1 MVKNHITEFDSVLTR
16 IRRRWTTNILLRLFG
31 HVGLALSLIVV
42 MAVVVEAV
50 WQPTDLPLIVL
61 ALVTCCMVAT
71 FLVWLFCRTCL
82 LPDNRKLARFVEECI
97 PELGDS
103 FASAAEVAH
112 SLENR
117 TIGTLV
123 LADTIARLREVDL
136 ERVISRAQLFR
147 MASYGAVTLTSLIFV
162 FNLAVEPGQRVAGA
176 VRLYAFPENVFI
188 NVEPGDHK
196 VVEGQSI
203 RIRVTLGGVSAAS
216 GRTRPILELNQTSE
230 WREVDMQPVD
240 EGYEF
245 ELASVADSFNYR
257 VRAASAKSNEYS
269 VIVLTA
275 PPVERIDVE
284 YEYPLFTGLESRVEM
299 DGGDIYAPPGTKV
312 TLFIHANK
320 GVYEG
325 DILLDNAG
333 RLDLVS
339 HVDGSSILEGTFE
352 ISGNDSYQVNF
363 TDFDGLNLKDEM
375 KYFVRAIDDRPPE
388 VRFLRPAADRS
399 VTQLEEVTVEVL
411 ADDDYGFEKFELVYA
426 VGGSAEK
433 TIPFKH
439 AQSSTELVE
448 IHTLYLEDMKVQP
461 GDFVTYYARVR
472 DVNRAKVSVESR
484 SDIFFLDVTPFE
496 QEFELAQSQ
505 QQTGSSNSGLDD
517 LIAAQKEIIVA
528 TWKFEQQNLLDEEM
542 LVVARAQGEL
552 RAHVRQIGGL
562 GDRRRVRQ
570 ADASSQAGP
579 MNNPLV
585 LADQAMASAENWLGK
600 AESTKALT
608 FEMEALSQ
616 LLKAQVENR
625 RRQVSQQRMRA
636 GGGSGQSTVDLSAL
650 FDRELQR
657 EQQTNYELRSQGSE
671 VEEKKRSESLER
683 VRELAR
689 RQNAISQEQRL
700 LERQKAQMNVE
711 EMRQQLDRMTREQND
726 VRAEVEEL
734 NRQLGDTRR
743 TASTS
748 TNSSDLSERIRSLS
762 EAMRSVTSNLRREDL
777 TGAGSSSD
785 DALAQLRN
793 LEHELRKYDSEEWP
807 KLLKELHLEAQQL
820 TDAQQRLEMESHYL
834 AQGEA
839 NPESKNQKALAQR
852 RLAERTETFER
863 DVQSVAS
870 AAVGESGMVLEKAVR
885 EFREAR
891 VAEQMRKSVADMFE
905 LFDLENTAISEDQ
918 LKKIFVRE
926 KEITEALNRVTER
939 IGAASDRGNA
949 DADRFSEQLA
959 QSSDLRDQL
968 TTIERQI
975 EVLSSDQLTSNN
987 SSAGEELSLAD
998 LFAEYDQ
1005 ALHETQDLLNELR
1018 RENSALDQRLANS
1031 VENRRSVS
1039 APGTQAFKQDYS
1051 QWEALRRDVELALER
1066 FDARRSEYLAKEE
1079 RSDSVNAGADDR
1091 IPEEYRDLVDTYFR
1105 SLVSQKPR

>member
-1 MVKNHITEFDSVLTR
+1 MVKNHITEFDSILTH

-103 FASAAEVAH
+103 FASAAEVVH

-117 TIGTLV
+117 AIGTLV

-147 MASYGAVTLTSLIFV
+147 MASYGVVTLTSLIFV
-162 FNLAVEPGQRVAGA
+162 LSLAVEPGQRVTGA
-176 VRLYAFPENVFI
+176 VRLYAFPENVLI
-188 NVEPGDHK
+188 KVEPGDLK

-203 RIRVTLGGVSAAS
+203 RIRATLAGVSAAS
-216 GRTRPILELNQTSE
+216 GRTRPILELNQTSG
-230 WREVDMQPVD
+230 WREIDMEPVD
-240 EGYEF
+240 DGYEF
-245 ELASVADSFNYR
+245 ELTSVRDSFNYR

-275 PPVERIDVE
+275 PRVERIDVE

-320 GVYEG
+320 GVHEG

-333 RLDLVS
+333 RLDLVG
-339 HVDGSSILEGTFE
+339 HVDGPSVLEGTFE

-363 TDFDGLNLKDEM
+363 TDVDGLNLKDEM
-375 KYFVRAIDDRPPE
+375 KYFVRAINDRPPE

-411 ADDDYGFEKFELVYA
+411 ADDDYGFEKFELVYS
-426 VGGSAEK
+426 VGGGNEK
-433 TIPFKH
+433 IIPFKYTL
-439 AQSSTELVE
+439 SSTELVE

-472 DVNRAKVSVESR
+472 DVNRAKASVESR
-484 SDIFFLDVTPFE
+484 SDIFFLDVMPFE

-517 LIAAQKEIIVA
+517 LIAAQKEIIIA
-528 TWKFEQQNLLDEEM
+528 TWKFERQNSLDEGM

-552 RAHVRQIGGL
+552 RALVRQIGGL
-562 GDRRRVRQ
+562 SDRRVRQ
-570 ADASSQAGP
+570 ADARNQTGRI
-579 MNNPLV
+579 NNPLI

-600 AESTKALT
+600 SNSAKALP

-657 EQQTNYELRSQGSE
+657 EQQTNYELRSQGSQ

-700 LERQKAQMNVE
+700 LERQRAQMHVE
-711 EMRQQLDRMTREQND
+711 EMRRQLNRMTREQNEL
-726 VRAEVEEL
+726 RSEVEEL
-734 NRQLGDTRR
+734 RGQLGDTRR
-743 TASTS
+743 MASTL
-748 TNSSDLSERIRSLS
+748 TNSSDLDDRIRNLS

-777 TGAGSSSD
+777 PGVGLSSD

-793 LEHELRKYDSEEWP
+793 LEHELRKYDSEEWT

-820 TDAQQRLEMESHYL
+820 ADAQQRLEMESHHL

-839 NPESKNQKALAQR
+839 NPESRNQRASVQR

-870 AAVGESGMVLEKAVR
+870 SAVDELATVLEPAVR

-891 VAEQMRKSVADMFE
+891 VPEQIRESVTDMLA
-905 LFDLENTAISEDQ
+905 LFDPENAAISEEQ
-918 LKKIFVRE
+918 LRNFFVRE
-926 KEITEALNRVTER
+926 NEITEALNRVTER
-939 IGAASDRGNA
+939 IGAASYRDNA
-949 DADRFSEQLA
+949 AADRFSEQLA
-959 QSSDLRDQL
+959 QSSDLRDRL
-968 TTIERQI
+968 APIARQI
-975 EVLSSDQLTSNN
+975 EALSSNQLTSNN
-987 SSAGEELSLAD
+987 PSAGEEPSLTD
-998 LFAEYDQ
+998 LLVEYDR
-1005 ALHETQDLLNELR
+1005 ALHATQDLLDELR
-1018 RENSALDQRLANS
+1018 RGNSDLDQRLANQ

-1066 FDARRSEYLAKEE
+1066 FDARRSEYLANEE
-1079 RSDSVNAGADDR
+1079 MSDSVNAGADDR
-1091 IPEEYRDLVDTYFR
+1091 MPEEYRNLVDTYFR

>member
-1 MVKNHITEFDSVLTR
+1 MVKNHIQEFDSVLTH
-16 IRRRWTTNILLRLFG
+16 IRRRWITNNLLRLVG
-31 HVGLALSLIVV
+31 HVGLAISLIVV
-42 MAVVVEAV
+42 LAVAVETV

-61 ALVTCCMVAT
+61 ALVTCSVVAT

-82 LPDNRKLARFVEECI
+82 LPSNRKLARFVEESI

-117 TIGTLV
+117 AIGNLV

-136 ERVISRAQLFR
+136 ERVISRTQLFR
-147 MASYGAVTLTSLIFV
+147 MASYGAVTVTSLIFV
-162 FNLAVEPGQRVAGA
+162 LSLAVEPGQRVAGA
-176 VRLYAFPENVFI
+176 VQLYAFPENVLI
-188 NVEPGDHK
+188 KVEPGDLT
-196 VVEGQSI
+196 VVEGQSV
-203 RIRVTLGGVSAAS
+203 RIRVTLAGVSAAS
-216 GRTRPILELNQTSE
+216 GRTRPILELNQSASF
-230 WREVDMQPVD
+230 REIDMQSVD

-245 ELASVADSFNYR
+245 ELTSVTDSFNYR

-269 VIVLTA
+269 VTVLTA
-275 PPVERIDVE
+275 PRIERIDVE
-284 YEYPLFTGLESRVEM
+284 YEYPSFTGLESRVEM

-320 GVYEG
+320 EVHEG
-325 DILLDNAG
+325 DLLLDNAG
-333 RLDLVS
+333 LLDLVG
-339 HVDGSSILEGTFE
+339 HMDGPSILEGTFE

-363 TDFDGLNLKDEM
+363 TDVDGLNLKDAM

-411 ADDDYGFEKFELVYA
+411 ADEDYGFEKFELVYS
-426 VGGSAEK
+426 VGGGNEK
-433 TIPFKH
+433 IIPFKH
-439 AQSSTELVE
+439 ALASTELVE
-448 IHTLYLEDMKVQP
+448 LHTLYLEDMKVQP

-472 DVNRAKVSVESR
+472 DVNRAKASVESR
-484 SDIFFLDVTPFE
+484 SDIFFLDVMPFE

-505 QQTGSSNSGLDD
+505 QQTGSSNSGIDD
-517 LIAAQKEIIVA
+517 LIAAQKEIIIA

-542 LVVARAQGEL
+542 LVVARAQSEL
-552 RAHVRQIGGL
+552 RALVREVGGL
-562 GDRRRVRQ
+562 NDRRVRQ
-570 ADASSQAGP
+570 ADARNQTGP

-600 AESTKALT
+600 ANSAKALP

-657 EQQTNYELRSQGSE
+657 EQQTNYELRSQGSQ
-671 VEEKKRSESLER
+671 VEEKRRSESLER

-689 RQNAISQEQRL
+689 RQNAISQEQRQ
-700 LERQKAQMNVE
+700 LERQRAQMNVE
-711 EMRQQLDRMTREQND
+711 EMRRQLDRMTREQND
-726 VRAEVEEL
+726 IRSEVEEL
-734 NRQLGDTRR
+734 RRQAGDTRR
-743 TASTS
+743 MGSTS
-748 TNSSDLSERIRSLS
+748 TNSSDLDEQIRNLS

-777 TGAGSSSD
+777 PGVGSSSD
-785 DALAQLRN
+785 DALGQLRN
-793 LEHELRKYDSEEWP
+793 LEHELRKYDAEEWP

-820 TDAQQRLEMESHYL
+820 TNAQKRLEMESHDL

-839 NPESKNQKALAQR
+839 NPQSRNQRASVQR

-870 AAVGESGMVLEKAVR
+870 SPVGESDPVLERAVR

-891 VAEQMRKSVADMFE
+891 VPEQMRESVTDM
-905 LFDLENTAISEDQ
+905 LAIFDSENDAISEEQMRDF
-918 LKKIFVRE
+918 FVRE
-926 KEITEALNRVTER
+926 NEITEALNRVTEG
-939 IGAASDRGNA
+939 IGAASHLGNA
-949 DADRFSEQLA
+949 DAERFSEQLA
-959 QSSDLRDQL
+959 QSSDLRDRL
-968 TTIERQI
+968 APIERQI
-975 EVLSSDQLTSNN
+975 EALSGSELTSNN
-987 SSAGEELSLAD
+987 PGANEVPSLTD
-998 LFAEYDQ
+998 LFGEYDR
-1005 ALHETQDLLNELR
+1005 ALHATQDLLDELR
-1018 RENSALDQRLANS
+1018 RDNSALDQRLANQ

-1039 APGTQAFKQDYS
+1039 APGTEAFKQDYS

-1066 FDARRSEYLAKEE
+1066 FDARRSDYLAKEE
-1079 RSDSVNAGADDR
+1079 MSDSVNAGADDR
-1091 IPEEYRDLVDTYFR
+1091 MPEEYRDLVDTYFR

>member
-1 MVKNHITEFDSVLTR
+1 MVKNHITEFDSVLTH
-16 IRRRWTTNILLRLFG
+16 IRRRWTTNILLRLVG

-82 LPDNRKLARFVEECI
+82 LPDNRKLARFVEECV

-103 FASAAEVAH
+103 FASATEVVH

-117 TIGTLV
+117 AIGTLV

-147 MASYGAVTLTSLIFV
+147 MASYGVVTLTSLIFV
-162 FNLAVEPGQRVAGA
+162 LSLAVEPGQRVTGA

-188 NVEPGDHK
+188 NVEPGDLK

-230 WREVDMQPVD
+230 WREIGMQPVD

-245 ELASVADSFNYR
+245 ELASVTDSFNYR
-257 VRAASAKSNEYS
+257 VRAASAKSSEYS

-275 PPVERIDVE
+275 PRVERIDVE
-284 YEYPLFTGLESRVEM
+284 YEYPLFTGLESRIEM

-320 GVYEG
+320 GVQEG
-325 DILLDNAG
+325 EILLDNAG
-333 RLDLVS
+333 RLDLVGD
-339 HVDGSSILEGTFE
+339 VDGPSILEGTFE

-363 TDFDGLNLKDEM
+363 TDVDGLNLKDEM

-388 VRFLRPAADRS
+388 VRFLRPATDRS
-399 VTQLEEVTVEVL
+399 VTQLEEVTLEVL

-426 VGGSAEK
+426 VGGGAEK
-433 TIPFKH
+433 TIPFEH
-439 AQSSTELVE
+439 ALSSTELVE

-472 DVNRAKVSVESR
+472 DVNRAKASVESR

-505 QQTGSSNSGLDD
+505 QQTDSSNSGLDD
-517 LIAAQKEIIVA
+517 LIAAQKEIIIA
-528 TWKFEQQNLLDEEM
+528 TWKFERQNLLDEEM

-552 RAHVRQIGGL
+552 RALVRQIGGL
-562 GDRRRVRQ
+562 GDRRVRQ
-570 ADASSQAGP
+570 ADASSQAGR

-600 AESTKALT
+600 AESAKALP
-608 FEMEALSQ
+608 FEKEALSQ

-700 LERQKAQMNVE
+700 LERQKEQMNVE

-726 VRAEVEEL
+726 VRSEVEEL

-748 TNSSDLSERIRSLS
+748 INSSDLSERIRSLS

-777 TGAGSSSD
+777 PGAGSSSD

-807 KLLKELHLEAQQL
+807 TLLKELHLEAQQL
-820 TDAQQRLEMESHYL
+820 AVAQQRLEMESHYL
-834 AQGEA
+834 AQGDA
-839 NPESKNQKALAQR
+839 NPESKNQRASAQR

-891 VAEQMRKSVADMFE
+891 VPEQMRESVAD
-905 LFDLENTAISEDQ
+905 LFALFNSENTAVSEDQ
-918 LKKIFVRE
+918 LEKFFVRE
-926 KEITEALNRVTER
+926 NELTEALNRVTER

-959 QSSDLRDQL
+959 QSSDLRDRL
-968 TTIERQI
+968 ATIERQI
-975 EVLSSDQLTSNN
+975 EALSSNQLTSNN
-987 SSAGEELSLAD
+987 PSAGEELSMAD
-998 LFAEYDQ
+998 LFAEYDR

-1018 RENSALDQRLANS
+1018 REDSVLDQRLVNQ

-1079 RSDSVNAGADDR
+1079 MSDSVNAGADDR
-1091 IPEEYRDLVDTYFR
+1091 MPEEYRDLVDTYFR
-1105 SLVSQKPR
+1105 SLASQKPR